1 MPIELREVTKRYG
14 DQTVVDRLTMTLA
27 DRTLTVLI
35 GPSGCGKTTTMK
47 MLNRL
52 IERSSGEI
60 LFDGASIDSLD
71 PIGLRRGIGYVIQ
84 EIGLFPHM
92 TVYENITTVPKLLR
106 WDKARIRSRV
116 NELLELV
123 NLPREY
129 LGKYPD
135 ELSGGQRQRVGVAR
149 GLAADPAI
157 LLMDEPFGALDPINR
172 ERLQDSFLEIQKNIR
187 KTVLFVTHDIR
198 EALKL
203 ADRLAIM
210 DRGRLIQYDETIR
223 VVHNPRNRFV
233 EDLLGPDRT
242 LKELEILRVADH
254 YESAF
259 IRITLTERT
268 KIAEVLSAFGSDDAG
283 RGQASVAFDSRGG
296 LLGIVYAHE
305 LAAAEETADP
315 RPLVHSVEPIG
326 PYATLMEAITLMLTS
341 GRTTL
346 PVADEKKRVLGVIRF
361 RKLFQA
367 LEQLS
372 GTLTE

>member
-14 DQTVVDRLTMTLA
+14 DQIVVDRLTMTLA

-283 RGQASVAFDSRGG
+283 RGQAAVAFDSRGG